1 MATKGSGGWRGMVR
15 DRYQVLNDAT
25 GLWDKF
31 DQFGNYLATKVTGG
45 PFKNIEARKGMK
57 HPRG

>member
-1 MATKGSGGWRGMVR
+1 MVR
-15 DRYQVLNDAT
+15 NRYQVFNDVT

-45 PFKNIEARKGMK
+45 RFKNIEVRKAMK